1 MKVKVYDQK
10 AKEVGELTLDDGIFD
25 TEVDDSI
32 LSQYVYVYLSNQ
44 RQGNAHTKDRSEVAG
59 SGRKPWRQK
68 GTGRARVGTKQNP
81 IWRGGGVAF
90 GPRNTVNWK
99 KSLNKKFKKVAFR
112 HSLSKVFDRDSVRVM
127 ESLSVDA
134 DKALT
139 KAVSNILSNFDNQEQ
154 NHKYTLVT
162 NELNEK
168 LIKGANNLPGVS
180 VVYVKDLNPYYVLN
194 AGMLLIEKEAISY
207 LQEKLS

>member
-10 AKEVGELTLDDGIFD
+10 AKEVDELTLDDGIFD
-25 TEVDDSI
+25 IEVDDSI

-81 IWRGGGVAF
+81 IWRGGGIAF
-90 GPRNTVNWK
+90 GPRNTVKWK
-99 KSLNKKFKKVAFR
+99 RSLNKKFKKVAFK
-112 HSLSKVFDRDSVRVM
+112 HSLSKAFDGNSVRVVK
-127 ESLSVDA
+127 SLNIDA

-139 KAVSNILSNFDNQEQ
+139 KAVSNVLSNFNNQEQ
-154 NHKYTLVT
+154 NRKYTLVT
-162 NELNEK
+162 NDLNEK
-168 LIKGANNLPGVS
+168 LVKGANNLPKVS
-180 VVYVKDLNPYYVLN
+180 VVYVKDLNPYDVLN
-194 AGMLLIEKEAISY
+194 AGLLLIEKEAISY
-207 LQEKLS
+207 LQEKLT